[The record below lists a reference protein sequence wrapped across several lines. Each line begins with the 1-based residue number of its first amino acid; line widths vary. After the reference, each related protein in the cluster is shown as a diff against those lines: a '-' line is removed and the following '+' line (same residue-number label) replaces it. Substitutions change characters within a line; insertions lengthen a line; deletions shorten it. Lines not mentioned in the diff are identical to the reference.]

1 MSGTV
6 RIWDTV
12 NEEHS
17 CKLEIKPIAGQIFD
31 IAWSPDSKR
40 VVVVGDGREKYGAA
54 FFMVSE
60 FLEYLRMIAWT
71 RIVVRPLVRS
81 QDIVKPL
88 LLLTLNKPGHS
99 ALSLAPMTFK
109 SIGLRVHHSNTS
121 FITNT
126 MRDSLTVSDL
136 LPMENSSCLLD
147 RINK

>member
-60 FLEYLRMIAWT
+60 FFGVLKN
-71 RIVVRPLVRS
+71 
-81 QDIVKPL
+81 DC
-88 LLLTLNKPGHS
+88 LN
-99 ALSLAPMTFK
+99 
-109 SIGLRVHHSNTS
+109 
-121 FITNT
+121 
-126 MRDSLTVSDL
+126 
-136 LPMENSSCLLD
+136 
-147 RINK
+147 